1 MVIEQLN
8 SDKDYLEKEL
18 DEMHMKHEELLEEI
32 EFKDKENFEMMKK
45 IEDLETKVQELEE
58 KLQGKGEGNDIFDD

>member
-58 KLQGKGEGNDIFDD
+58 KLQGKGEGNDIIDD